1 MSEVILHLINKYQLG
16 GSLLVYSNRHHHLE
30 NLRDFE
36 NAVNKYSE
44 GKCSLVKAVT
54 PASKS
59 IFKCGVINGYLKNIT
74 GDNSVFFKNRRDFPD
89 LFSPTGAYYLFR
101 GDDFLGQGGFPSD
114 QILPVVTYA
123 PYNIDIDKP
132 EDLSCAES
140 CG

>member
-1 MSEVILHLINKYQLG
+1 MVLLQPTSPFRKSE
-16 GSLLVYSNRHHHLE
+16 
-30 NLRDFE
+30 DFE

-74 GDNSVFFKNRRDFPD
+74 GDNSVFFKNRQDFPD

-101 GDDFLGQGGFPSD
+101 GDDFLRQGGFPSD

-140 CG
+140 WVVKVS